1 MSARRMQ
8 GGHEWLANRLRSE
21 SRATF
26 GGDGQVHATA
36 LPHRILLANSFFDQV
51 GIEQPEYCEPLLNRS
66 VRQVTVVAL
75 QADQEMLTRSQTLR
89 KG

>member
-8 GGHEWLANRLRSE
+8 GGHENGLPLVFVRIQ
-21 SRATF
+21 ATF

-36 LPHRILLANSFFDQV
+36 LPHRILLADSFFDQV

-75 QADQEMLTRSQTLR
+75 QVPCVVTPSF
-89 KG
+89 